1 MSAQRAS
8 RTAWRIHVKLR
19 MSLIAICLIS
29 PPPVMSDGH
38 HQLLYGL
45 GHTPSEELLK
55 EWDIAIGPDGNELPQ
70 GRGTVAAGAALYL
83 RQCAMCHGAN
93 GHEGPDPVLVGGH
106 GTLASDAPLRTI
118 GSYWPFATTLYDY
131 IYRAMPFLAPASL
144 GSDEV
149 YALCAFLL
157 HTNGIIGADA
167 VMDQRTLPAV
177 KMPNR
182 EGFIADPRPDTGAPP
197 G

>member
-1 MSAQRAS
+1 MQ
-8 RTAWRIHVKLR
+8 VKLR
-19 MSLIAICLIS
+19 VSLIASCLIS
-29 PPPVMSDGH
+29 PLPAMADGH

-45 GHTPSEELLK
+45 GQTPNEDLLK
-55 EWDIAIGPDGNELPQ
+55 GWDIAIGPHGDELPP

-106 GTLASDAPLRTI
+106 GTLASDTPVRTI
-118 GSYWPFATTLYDY
+118 GSYWPYATTLYDY

-144 GSDEV
+144 GADEV

-157 HTNGIIGADA
+157 HANGIIGTDA

-177 KMPNR
+177 QMPNR
-182 EGFIADPRPDTGAPP
+182 DGFIADPRPDTGAPP
-197 G
+197 E